1 MDLSTH
7 EAAKA
12 LGISEVNLNLAENGE
27 RPLTLSQL
35 RKASEIYQVPFGYF
49 YLKEIPEFDKPKP
62 VPDLRLE
69 PGNVGVEHYRLNL
82 EIKKCRDRRE
92 VFLDL
97 ASELEQTI
105 VAFKTV
111 SGNNYAELA
120 LSIRKR
126 LNVTDEDVSRL
137 SFDKTYAFWK
147 ERIESDGVL
156 VYESQHIPDITGV
169 IGAALFYSKYPII
182 LIKRGAEFNERKL
195 FTLLHEYAHLLYG
208 QSAINDL
215 TSQTGSYLSNIQ
227 NDLETK
233 CNALASEILIPSK
246 LVDISSFAGL
256 SSGEMM
262 IQIAETFKVT
272 YSTAAVCLKRLGLI
286 NSASLSELL
295 EMRRVANVAKKPKKG
310 TEIKIPRENI
320 VRQDI
325 GKPMFRLVLN
335 AYAAG
340 LLDIFD
346 TSSILNLRVK
356 KIDKLM
362 SELR

>member
-1 MDLSTH
+1 M
-7 EAAKA
+7 
-12 LGISEVNLNLAENGE
+12 VLAESGE
-27 RPLTLSQL
+27 RSLTLSQL
-35 RKASEIYQVPFGYF
+35 RKASEIYQIPFGYF

-97 ASELEQTI
+97 ASELEQNI
-105 VAFKTV
+105 VAFNTI

-126 LNVTDEDVSRL
+126 LHVTNEEISRL
-137 SFDKTYAFWK
+137 SFDKIYAFWK

-169 IGAALFYSKYPII
+169 IGAALFYSKCPII
-182 LIKRGAEFNERKL
+182 LIKRGSAFNERKL

-215 TSQTGSYLSNIQ
+215 TSQTTSYLSNIQ

-233 CNALASEILIPSK
+233 CNALAAEILIPSN
-246 LVDISSFAGL
+246 LVDVESFAGL
-256 SSGEMM
+256 SSQTMM
-262 IQIAETFKVT
+262 IQMAETFKVT

-286 NSASLSELL
+286 NSTSLSDLL
-295 EMRRVANVAKKPKKG
+295 EMRRIANSAKKPKPG
-310 TEIKIPRENI
+310 TEIQIPRENI
-320 VRQDI
+320 VRQDM
-325 GKPMFRLVLN
+325 GKPMFKLVLN

-340 LLDIFD
+340 FLDIFD
-346 TSSILNLRVK
+346 ASSILNLRVK